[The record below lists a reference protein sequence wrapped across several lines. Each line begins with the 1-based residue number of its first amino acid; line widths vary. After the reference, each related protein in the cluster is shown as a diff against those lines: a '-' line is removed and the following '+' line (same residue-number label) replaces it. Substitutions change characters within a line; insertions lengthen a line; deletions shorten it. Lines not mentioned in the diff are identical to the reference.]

1 MADAALNAGPA
12 DRPSHKTVFLL
23 TTTLIPV
30 ALLLGIATGA
40 FVIWRRH
47 LRHQKGTFETQ
58 PSLDPSDTTQGI
70 SLQMADASLL
80 DSKALTGSMLSS
92 EDSFS
97 GEASGQQ
104 ESMISSAVAPA
115 IPPSWIDNVP
125 FSDWEIDVSD
135 VVIGLRPDGRKWELG
150 AGAFS
155 RVSSSFNCIAH
166 GHNLCAFWLMMS

>member
-1 MADAALNAGPA
+1 MKQFRRLHLADVALNAGPA
-12 DRPSHKTVFLL
+12 DHSSHKTIFLL
-23 TTTLIPV
+23 TTILIPV

-47 LRHQKGTFETQ
+47 LRHRKGTVVTQ
-58 PSLDPSDTTQGI
+58 PSLDPSDTTHGI
-70 SLQMADASLL
+70 TLQMADASLL

-97 GEASGQQ
+97 RQGSEQQ

-115 IPPSWIDNVP
+115 MIPSWIDNVP

-135 VVIGLRPDGRKWELG
+135 IVIGLRPDGRKWELG

-155 RVSSSFNCIAH
+155 RVSS
-166 GHNLCAFWLMMS
+166 

>member
-1 MADAALNAGPA
+1 MNQFRRSHLADAALNAGPA
-12 DRPSHKTVFLL
+12 DHASHKTIFLL
-23 TTTLIPV
+23 TTILIPV

-97 GEASGQQ
+97 RETSEQQ

-115 IPPSWIDNVP
+115 MPPSWIDNVP

-155 RVSSSFNCIAH
+155 RVSS
-166 GHNLCAFWLMMS
+166 